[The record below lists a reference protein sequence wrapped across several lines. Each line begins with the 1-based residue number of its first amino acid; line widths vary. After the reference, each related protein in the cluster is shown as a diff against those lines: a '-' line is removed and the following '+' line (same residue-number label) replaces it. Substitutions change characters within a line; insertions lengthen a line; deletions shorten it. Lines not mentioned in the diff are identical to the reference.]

1 MKLRIVVA
9 DDNQKALLFMVKA
22 LSLEFEIIATAADG
36 QSALDQ
42 IRRCQPSVVVLD
54 VNMPKLNGIEVT
66 REIVRQG
73 LSSGVILC
81 SVENDPEVIEA
92 AQRAGALGY
101 VFKARVNQDLSAAV
115 KLVANG
121 APFVSGS

>member
-36 QSALDQ
+36 LSALDE

-92 AQRAGALGY
+92 GQRAGALGY
-101 VFKARVNQDLSAAV
+101 VFKTRVNQDLSVAV

-121 APFVSGS
+121 APFVSRS